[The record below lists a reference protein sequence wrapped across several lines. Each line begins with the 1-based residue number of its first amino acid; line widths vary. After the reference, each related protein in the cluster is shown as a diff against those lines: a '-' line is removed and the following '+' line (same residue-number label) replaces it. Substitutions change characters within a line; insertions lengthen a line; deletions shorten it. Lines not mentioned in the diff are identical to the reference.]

1 MELKW
6 NVSFVKKYQEN
17 GTTESESVV
26 PRQPTASPLEPATPF
41 LPITSQPIASQPIA
55 SQPIASQPIA
65 SQPIA
70 SQPIVSQP
78 IACPISMQ
86 QIVNPSS
93 PTLKTSQRPTRM
105 IRIPKQVED
114 YELSKALL
122 AECLTA
128 VPCLSCYGTEHDF
141 FIQYLRLRSRFILDI
156 SLYSEKKKTK
166 TKEGI

>member
-1 MELKW
+1 M
-6 NVSFVKKYQEN
+6 SFVKKYQEN

-26 PRQPTASPLEPATPF
+26 PLQPTASPLEPAKPF

-78 IACPISMQ
+78 IASQPIASPISMQ

-93 PTLKTSQRPTRM
+93 PMLKTSQRPTRM
-105 IRIPKQVED
+105 IRIP
-114 YELSKALL
+114 
-122 AECLTA
+122 
-128 VPCLSCYGTEHDF
+128 
-141 FIQYLRLRSRFILDI
+141 
-156 SLYSEKKKTK
+156 
-166 TKEGI
+166 